1 MSGGGQRALAGPNF
15 HDVIIFSG
23 TEGARDRFND
33 RFIAKKV
40 LAEALA
46 GLVSQSPN
54 ILSG

>member
-1 MSGGGQRALAGPNF
+1 MTPTLRLTGPDLHNM
-15 HDVIIFSG
+15 IILRG
-23 TEGARDRFND
+23 TDGTRDLLDD

-40 LAEALA
+40 LTEALA